1 MITVDLSMT
10 IRGLCRLRS
19 FISGLALLIFL
30 SSAFLF
36 LLASEKT
43 EIPKEQGWEPEFVV
57 VVVNKVEFN
66 SSSHNDVVLQ
76 DPRGVSTTVRSPL
89 DNLKVPYP
97 ILHVS
102 LPKSGTTSTSR
113 YFYCGNIWTA
123 HTFANTIGTTHKQK
137 QMRVGHC
144 YLNNV
149 QAGRPPLHDCGNY
162 KVWSDLGHPRGT
174 PCYYPSVHGL
184 NEFAAAYPHA
194 TILLVTR
201 NSTAWSQSVLKWK
214 NGDLLRKWRRCDK
227 FPNKKASEQDLVKF
241 YEWHAQN
248 IRDFVKAHPSLT
260 YVEVSLED
268 EDIGDQLEAKIGVNA
283 SCFGHHNS
291 HEKRLKLNPKFREQY
306 LAEQA
311 RLNQTR
317 TNQTGLKR

>member
-1 MITVDLSMT
+1 MRIHGA
-10 IRGLCRLRS
+10 RRLRFFVLG
-19 FISGLALLIFL
+19 FILLVLLRSALLFL
-30 SSAFLF
+30 QVNEQMESAP
-36 LLASEKT
+36 T
-43 EIPKEQGWEPEFVV
+43 EAWEPDGILHNNN
-57 VVVNKVEFN
+57 VN
-66 SSSHNDVVLQ
+66 STRSNDAAL
-76 DPRGVSTTVRSPL
+76 STIHRSPL
-89 DNLKVPYP
+89 DQLKVPYP

-102 LPKSGTTSTSR
+102 LPKSGTTSISR
-113 YFYCGNIWTA
+113 YFYCGQIWTA

-149 QAGRPPLHDCGNY
+149 QAGRPPLQDCGKY

-184 NEFAAAYPHA
+184 DAFVNAYPNA

-201 NSTAWSQSVLKWK
+201 NSTAWSNSVLKWK

-227 FPNKKASEQDLVKF
+227 FPNKQSSEQDLVKF

-248 IRDFVKAHPSLT
+248 IREFVQQHPSLT
-260 YVEVSLED
+260 FVEASLED
-268 EDIGDQLEAKIGVNA
+268 DDLADQLEAKIGVNA
-283 SCFGHHNS
+283 SCLGHHNS
-291 HEKRLKLNPKFREQY
+291 HEKRLKLNPKFRQQY

-311 RLNQTR
+311 RLNQTSL
-317 TNQTGLKR
+317 NDPTG